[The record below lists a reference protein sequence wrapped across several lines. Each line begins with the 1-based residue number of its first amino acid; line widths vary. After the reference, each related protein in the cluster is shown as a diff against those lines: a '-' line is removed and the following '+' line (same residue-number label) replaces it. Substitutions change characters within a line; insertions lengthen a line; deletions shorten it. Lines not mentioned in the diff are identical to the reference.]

1 MGAQSHF
8 LKNIIEYTEPIQPTE
23 VPTYPP
29 YQSKI
34 IGMNYLDEI
43 DDNLPSYIH
52 PWMPSIKATKKRQ
65 EEEKALKVKEEE
77 KDEQAAQGS
86 SDEGGPSGGTP
97 SDARGPDHQFPEK
110 PDSDSDSCPPTPA
123 TPAIPPNQAKIAKS
137 PLPPKAITAHVP
149 NDKRKS
155 VIH

>member
-1 MGAQSHF
+1 
-8 LKNIIEYTEPIQPTE
+8 
-23 VPTYPP
+23 
-29 YQSKI
+29 
-34 IGMNYLDEI
+34 MNYLDEI

-77 KDEQAAQGS
+77 KEEAQGS

-123 TPAIPPNQAKIAKS
+123 RVEHFVILGK
-137 PLPPKAITAHVP
+137 LVFAITS
-149 NDKRKS
+149 KILR
-155 VIH
+155 ILIEY